1 MSDLT
6 NSLINATYKKLIQVS
21 SSGNEGISGTLTN
34 VQTGDGTNTALKLA
48 TSAAQVDGTLFVG
61 QTFGVSGDASV
72 AGNLAISNKVC
83 ASAYYG
89 DGSNLTGLVFSGDVS
104 VSSLIV
110 GGNVTIGGTLN
121 VAGNTTITGNVMVS
135 GGEIQ
140 IKNTGTQSNIKLYCE
155 SSNAHYAAL
164 QAPPHASFSGNITI
178 TLPTSAATLVGTST
192 TDTLTNKTFGD
203 KVDFNS
209 DVCISGDSVLV
220 GSATIGGT
228 LSVGGAVNML
238 STATVSGTAG
248 FLGAVRVS
256 GNTSVGGTLDVAGN
270 VSLGGNV
277 TVKGDVFVSSKVCAS
292 AFYGDGT
299 NITGIPI
306 TGNISVSN
314 AVVGGT
320 LRVSSTATIE
330 GAAVIK
336 GGVSLG
342 DVLKV
347 AGATTIESAAGF
359 LGTVRVSGATSLE
372 SSVIMKST
380 LTVVG
385 ATHLQSTLS
394 VAGNGTFAEK
404 VCASAFFG
412 DGTNI
417 TGIPITGNISVA
429 DAIVGGTLRVSGATS
444 LEDAVVM
451 KSTVTVIGA
460 AHLQGATSLG
470 STLKVLGAT
479 TITGNTGFLGTVRVS
494 GATSIEG
501 AAVLKSTL
509 TVVGATHLQSTLSVA
524 GNGTFAEKVCASA
537 FFGDGANL
545 TNVPAVITGNISV
558 NNATIGGNLFVGGT
572 ATIVGNTT
580 MTANLGVGGTL
591 DVVGNTSIGGTSNIT
606 GKAEF
611 ESDVSVSG
619 DINVGGHVTIAG
631 AVQLGS
637 TLSVTGYAH
646 FKDDVSVSGNAII
659 AGTVSV
665 GGGIIDLKNTGSQ
678 SELRMYCESGN
689 AHYAALKAPA
699 HSAFSGNIALVMPA
713 TADTLAG
720 IAATQTFTNKTFGDK
735 VEFDNDVCISG
746 NAFIGG
752 TATIAGNTS
761 VGGTLTVGGKAEFD
775 SDVCIS
781 GNSQLVGTLKV
792 TGATTV
798 TGNTGFLGTVRVSG
812 ATSLEGAL
820 VVGGKAELNGDV
832 CVSGNS
838 QLVGTLKVT
847 GATTITG
854 ATGVLGS
861 MRVSGATSLE
871 GTLKVLGGAAAAVCA
886 TAINGVTSVSL
897 NFATAQ
903 NFTTTVTAAHT
914 LAKPINCVSG
924 QTGSIFLTQSGGS
937 GTMAYNADFK
947 FIGGTDPT
955 LSTADGAVDR
965 LDYIIV
971 SASANGVGGDIQMI
985 ISQAYA

>member
-1 MSDLT
+1 MSTLTSKQISETYKQLLKVNVSADTNTGLT
-6 NSLINATYKKLIQVS
+6 NDLQQIQS
-21 SSGNEGISGTLTN
+21 
-34 VQTGDGTNTALKLA
+34 GDGTNAALQISTGAVKA
-48 TSAAQVDGTLFVG
+48 TG
-61 QTFGVSGDASV
+61 TFGVDGNASV
-72 AGNLAISNKVC
+72 GGDLQISSKVC

-89 DGSNLTGLVFSGDVS
+89 DGSNITGITFTGDVS

-110 GGNVTIGGTLN
+110 TNNATIGGTVTIGG
-121 VAGNTTITGNVMVS
+121 AVMVS

-140 IKNTGTQSNIKLYCE
+140 VKNGGAQSNIKLYCE
-155 SSNAHYAAL
+155 SGNAHYAAL
-164 QAPPHASFSGNITI
+164 QSPPHSSFSGNITI
-178 TLPTSAATLVGTST
+178 TLPVSTATLVGTST

-203 KVDFNS
+203 KVTFDDDISVSGNS
-209 DVCISGDSVLV
+209 HF
-220 GSATIGGT
+220 GGTVTVAGAAHLQST
-228 LSVGGAVNML
+228 LSVNGAATFN
-238 STATVSGTAG
+238 STATIAG
-248 FLGAVRVS
+248 AAVLKGATSLGS
-256 GNTSVGGTLDVAGN
+256 TLKVAGIATF
-270 VSLGGNV
+270 SE
-277 TVKGDVFVSSKVCAS
+277 KVCAS

-306 TGNISVSN
+306 S
-314 AVVGGT
+314 
-320 LRVSSTATIE
+320 
-330 GAAVIK
+330 
-336 GGVSLG
+336 
-342 DVLKV
+342 
-347 AGATTIESAAGF
+347 
-359 LGTVRVSGATSLE
+359 
-372 SSVIMKST
+372 
-380 LTVVG
+380 
-385 ATHLQSTLS
+385 
-394 VAGNGTFAEK
+394 
-404 VCASAFFG
+404 
-412 DGTNI
+412 
-417 TGIPITGNISVA
+417 GNISVA
-429 DAIVGGTLRVSGATS
+429 DAIVGGTLKVS
-444 LEDAVVM
+444 
-451 KSTVTVIGA
+451 
-460 AHLQGATSLG
+460 GATSLG

-659 AGTVSV
+659 GGTVSV
-665 GGGIIDLKNTGSQ
+665 GGGIIDLKNGGSQ

-689 AHYAALKAPA
+689 AHYAALKAPP

-752 TATIAGNTS
+752 TATIAGNAS

-775 SDVCIS
+775 GDVCVS

-812 ATSLEGAL
+812 ATSLEGA
-820 VVGGKAELNGDV
+820 VIIDD
-832 CVSGNS
+832 
-838 QLVGTLKVT
+838 TLTVT
-847 GATTITG
+847 GATHLQSTASINSTLKVGGTTTITG
-854 ATGVLGS
+854 NSGFLGTV
-861 MRVSGATSLE
+861 RVSGNTSLE
-871 GTLKVLGGAAAAVCA
+871 GQLQLTKSAAAVVCA

-897 NFATAQ
+897 NFGNAQ
-903 NFTTTVTAAHT
+903 NFRTTVTAAHT
-914 LAKPINCVSG
+914 LAKPIGCRSG

-955 LSTADGAVDR
+955 LSTDNGAVDR
-965 LDYIIV
+965 LDYIVV
-971 SASANGVGGDIQMI
+971 SASSDGVGGDIQMI

>member
-1 MSDLT
+1 MSTLTSKQISETYKQLLKVNVSADTNTGLT
-6 NSLINATYKKLIQVS
+6 NDLQQIQS
-21 SSGNEGISGTLTN
+21 
-34 VQTGDGTNTALKLA
+34 GDGTNAALQISTGAVKA
-48 TSAAQVDGTLFVG
+48 TG
-61 QTFGVSGDASV
+61 TFGVDGNASV
-72 AGNLAISNKVC
+72 GGDLQISSKVC

-89 DGSNLTGLVFSGDVS
+89 DGSNITGITFTGDVS

-110 GGNVTIGGTLN
+110 TNNATIGGTVTIGGN
-121 VAGNTTITGNVMVS
+121 IMVS

-140 IKNTGTQSNIKLYCE
+140 VKNGGAQSNIKLYCE
-155 SSNAHYAAL
+155 SGNAHYAAL
-164 QAPPHASFSGNITI
+164 QSPPHSSFSGNITI
-178 TLPTSAATLVGTST
+178 TLPVSTATLVGTST

-203 KVDFNS
+203 KVTFDDDISVSGNS
-209 DVCISGDSVLV
+209 HF
-220 GSATIGGT
+220 GGTVTVAGAAHLQST
-228 LSVGGAVNML
+228 LSVNGAATFN
-238 STATVSGTAG
+238 STATIAG
-248 FLGAVRVS
+248 AAVLKGATSLGS
-256 GNTSVGGTLDVAGN
+256 TLKVAGIATF
-270 VSLGGNV
+270 SE
-277 TVKGDVFVSSKVCAS
+277 KVCAS

-306 TGNISVSN
+306 TGNISVAN
-314 AVVGGT
+314 
-320 LRVSSTATIE
+320 
-330 GAAVIK
+330 
-336 GGVSLG
+336 
-342 DVLKV
+342 
-347 AGATTIESAAGF
+347 
-359 LGTVRVSGATSLE
+359 
-372 SSVIMKST
+372 
-380 LTVVG
+380 
-385 ATHLQSTLS
+385 
-394 VAGNGTFAEK
+394 
-404 VCASAFFG
+404 
-412 DGTNI
+412 
-417 TGIPITGNISVA
+417 
-429 DAIVGGTLRVSGATS
+429 AIVGGTLRVSGATS

-871 GTLKVLGGAAAAVCA
+871 GTLKVVGGAAAAVCA
-886 TAINGVTSVSL
+886 TAINGVTSVAL

-914 LAKPINCVSG
+914 LAKPTNCVTG

-955 LSTADGAVDR
+955 MSAANGAVDR

-971 SASANGVGGDIQMI
+971 SASSDGVGGDIQMI